1 MKNSFKVRVVENI
14 GGQSQIVFGKVG
26 TIISVENGIFRD
38 EQNDY
43 WDYDSYESMINDLSE
58 HDCYETKFE
67 LLEDDYMECKFKIG
81 DLVKVTDV
89 CETYS
94 RFDTF
99 VSKKCHQYEDDFI
112 SGDMP
117 SEKETYKVVYYGE
130 HLNDENNDRIVVIQD
145 LDTDQI
151 YLVSEQGL
159 ELVTPIED
167 IDEINITTTRT
178 VFDESKL
185 KQFQPIKIKGK
196 FAYTD
201 DDVVTAI
208 IADIDSVSMRVVYVD
223 DDGDEESHTI
233 LLNEIINREYEIIK
247 LYK

>member
-43 WDYDSYESMINDLSE
+43 WDYDSYESMINDLSQ
-58 HDCYETKFE
+58 HDCYKTKFE
-67 LLEDDYMECKFKIG
+67 LLDEHHMECKFKIG
-81 DLVKVTDV
+81 DMVKVTDV
-89 CETYS
+89 GETYS
-94 RFDTF
+94 SFDEF
-99 VSKKCHQYEDDFI
+99 VYEKCNQYEDDFI
-112 SGDMP
+112 IGDMP
-117 SEKETYKVVYYGE
+117 SEKETYKVIHYCK
-130 HLNDENNDRIVVIQD
+130 HLDDENNDNIVVIQD
-145 LDTDQI
+145 LDTEQI

-159 ELVTPIED
+159 ELVTHIED
-167 IDEINITTTRT
+167 IEKINVITTRT

-201 DDVVTAI
+201 DDVVVAI
-208 IADIDSVSMRVVYVD
+208 IADINSFSMRVVYVD
-223 DDGDEESHTI
+223 NDGDEYSDTI
-233 LLNEIINREYEIIK
+233 LINEIINGDYEIIK
-247 LYK
+247 IYK

>member
-1 MKNSFKVRVVENI
+1 MKNNFKVRVVENI
-14 GGQSQIVFGKVG
+14 GNESKTIFGKVG
-26 TIISVENGIFRD
+26 TIISVTDGKFKDFEGD
-38 EQNDY
+38 GWY
-43 WDYDSYESMINDLSE
+43 YDSYEEMTNNLSE
-58 HDCYETKFE
+58 HDWFETKFE

-81 DLVKVTDV
+81 DMVKVTDFG
-89 CETYS
+89 EIYS
-94 RFDTF
+94 SFDKF
-99 VSKKCHQYEDDFI
+99 VYEKCNQYEDDFI

-117 SEKETYKVVYYGE
+117 STKETYKVVYYGE
-130 HLNDENNDRIVVIQD
+130 HLNDENNDCIVVIQD
-145 LDTDQI
+145 LDINQI

-167 IDEINITTTRT
+167 IEKINVITTRT